1 MKLQKPWPDGYAIN
15 AKSPYGNRVHPI
27 TKRRTFHHGVD
38 VALPVGTQLRAPA
51 YGVVVKKGK
60 SASGGNTLI
69 LEHAN
74 KIHTVYYHL
83 QKASHLALGA
93 KVAEGDPI
101 ALSGNTGA
109 STGPHLHWEV
119 RKSAKWGDTV
129 NPVDFLG
136 EQ

>member
-1 MKLQKPWPDGYAIN
+1 MRLSKPWPDGYAIN
-15 AKSPYGNRVHPI
+15 KNSPYGNRVHPI
-27 TKRRTFHHGVD
+27 TKRKSFHHGVD
-38 VALPVGTQLRAPA
+38 VAMPVGTQLRAPA
-51 YGVVVKKGK
+51 YGVVVKRGK
-60 SASGGNTLI
+60 SDSGGHTLV

-101 ALSGNTGA
+101 AFSGNTGA

-119 RKSAKWGDTV
+119 RKSAKWGDTA

-136 EQ
+136 EP

>member
-1 MKLQKPWPDGYAIN
+1 MRLSKPWPDAYAIN

-27 TKRRTFHHGVD
+27 TKRKSFHHGVD
-38 VALPVGTQLRAPA
+38 VAMPVGTQLTAPA

-60 SASGGNTLI
+60 SDSGGFTLV

-83 QKASHLALGA
+83 QKPSHLALGE
-93 KVAEGDPI
+93 KVAEADPI
-101 ALSGNTGA
+101 AFSGNTGA

-119 RKSAKWGDTV
+119 RKSLKWGDTV

-136 EQ
+136 ES

>member
-1 MKLQKPWPDGYAIN
+1 MRLSKPWPDGYAIN
-15 AKSPYGNRVHPI
+15 AKSPYGTRVHPI
-27 TKRRTFHHGVD
+27 TKRKSFHHGVD
-38 VALPVGTQLRAPA
+38 VAMPVGTQLTAPA

-60 SASGGNTLI
+60 SDSGGFTLI

-83 QKASHLALGA
+83 QKPSHLALGA
-93 KVAEGDPI
+93 KIAEGDPI
-101 ALSGNTGA
+101 AFSGNTGA

-129 NPVDFLG
+129 NPVDYLG
-136 EQ
+136 ES

>member
-1 MKLQKPWPDGYAIN
+1 MRLSKPWPDGYTVN
-15 AKSPYGNRVHPI
+15 KKSPYGNRVHPI
-27 TKRRTFHHGVD
+27 TKRKTFHHGVD

-51 YGVVVKKGK
+51 YGVVVKKGR
-60 SASGGNTLI
+60 SASAGHTLI

-119 RKSAKWGDTV
+119 RRSAKWGDTA
-129 NPVDFLG
+129 NPVDFMG
-136 EQ
+136 ES